1 MGKEEVGS
9 CGYIF
14 LQLAYLLHTYFITT
28 FLWLNQQYDAT
39 TILELFQTNPHFII
53 NLVFLSLLQRNLTY
67 YYDEQKSNHVPT
79 LCTFFLEKNLQSTK
93 YCFGKK
99 YNPTNSLCVQT
110 LPLQLDLT
118 HTHVYLETL
127 GCQNTKITR
136 HIPDTFLKFK
146 YQTISIFL
154 NIHNSQQFCSFLYMS
169 SHMYIYSLRYVKLE
183 NILPIN
189 TRVQKILELIQACM
203 YLGTTNHS
211 QELFVKLFTTLL
223 RTQAKFF
230 DQIASRPTL

>member
-1 MGKEEVGS
+1 MYLGTCSNLKLLKCMGKEEVGS

-14 LQLAYLLHTYFITT
+14 LQLAYLLHTQFITT
-28 FLWLNQQYDAT
+28 FLWLNQQYDA

-99 YNPTNSLCVQT
+99 YNPTNSLSVQT

-118 HTHVYLETL
+118 HMS
-127 GCQNTKITR
+127 I
-136 HIPDTFLKFK
+136 LKL
-146 YQTISIFL
+146 QDA
-154 NIHNSQQFCSFLYMS
+154 
-169 SHMYIYSLRYVKLE
+169 
-183 NILPIN
+183 
-189 TRVQKILELIQACM
+189 KILK
-203 YLGTTNHS
+203 YLGTFLIH
-211 QELFVKLFTTLL
+211 F
-223 RTQAKFF
+223 
-230 DQIASRPTL
+230 